1 MFNLILMTT
10 TLSYYAMIFGALKSF
25 SRYSKLRPK
34 YPIPVIVT
42 LLFHSISIYYVQVN
56 QINTYLAFLITL
68 ALTYITFYVAFDER
82 PKFLYFGAIH
92 HVFYLYTIRAMLYS
106 FVSVLTATNISELM
120 ANGMMSMYILQ
131 AAILLSILLFFYLR
145 KEYLS
150 KDNVEVLLRNKEQ
163 LGFIL
168 FTKTLLGLYVMVLS
182 YGGKFT
188 TNYKWF
194 AFIHLSSAIIANSVA
209 MASMKNGIRVAKII
223 EYERQ
228 TATLKK
234 QLEMQVNQYRSYL
247 EYTKNFREFR
257 HDYKRML
264 STVNTLLRQGEH
276 EKAIDIL
283 DKISVNMS
291 TKVEA
296 HVQYS
301 NSPIID
307 AIMQDYANQCKAEH
321 INFECKLFWDLNM
334 KADELDI
341 VRLFTN
347 IMSNAFEAS
356 RKLPSAKYIKVSSRA
371 NKYWLDIKVENSFDG
386 LINDNLET
394 RKKNHESH
402 GLGIKIIEETAEN
415 MGGMYTYEYQD
426 RVFTS
431 YLHLPR
437 Q

>member
-150 KDNVEVLLRNKEQ
+150 KDNVEVLLRNRDQ
-163 LGFIL
+163 LRFIL

-188 TNYKWF
+188 TNYRWF
-194 AFIHLSSAIIANSVA
+194 AFIHFSSAIIANSVA

-234 QLEMQVNQYRSYL
+234 QLDMQVNQYRSYL

-257 HDYKRML
+257 HDYKKML
-264 STVNTLLRQGEH
+264 STVNSLLRRGEH
-276 EKAIDIL
+276 EKAIKIL
-283 DKISVNMS
+283 DKISVDMS

-307 AIMQDYANQCKAEH
+307 AIMQDYANQCKSEH
-321 INFECKLFWDLNM
+321 IEFECKLFWDLKM
-334 KADELDI
+334 SIDELDI
-341 VRLFTN
+341 VRIFTN
-347 IMSNAFEAS
+347 LMSNAFEATN
-356 RKLPSAKYIKVSSRA
+356 KLKENKYIKINSNA
-371 NKYWLDIKVENSFDG
+371 NNHWLDIRVQNSFDG
-386 LINDNLET
+386 IINENLET
-394 RKKNHESH
+394 RKKNHDTH
-402 GLGIKIIEETAEN
+402 GLGVRIIEDTAEKV
-415 MGGMYTYEYQD
+415 GGMYTYE
-426 RVFTS
+426 VEGTTFTS